1 MKDVLKKI
9 NDLEDLI
16 GHTPFIEISFRYNQ
30 KNMKIYAKLEYYNL
44 TGSIKDRIALYM
56 LKKAYIKK
64 QLHDEDL
71 ILEATSGNT
80 GISFAAIGTYL
91 GYNVHIYMPDWMS
104 SERIKLLESYN
115 AKLHLVSKESGG
127 FLKCI
132 DLINQCKNNCPNI
145 FLPQQFSNIDNTY
158 SHYYSTA
165 PEIYNTLK
173 HHHLTP
179 SILVAGVGTG
189 GTIMGIY
196 KYLKEKNHHLK
207 AYPLEPSS
215 SPTLSTGTH
224 TGHHR
229 IQGISD
235 EFIPPILDLNRLDNI
250 ISVDDGDSI
259 IMAQKLSREL
269 GLGVGI
275 SSGANFI
282 GTVKALELNSIN
294 SVAVTVFADDNKK
307 YLSTDLMNKEPIKE
321 DYISPN
327 IQLLDIKS
335 L

>member
-1 MKDVLKKI
+1 M
-9 NDLEDLI
+9 
-16 GHTPFIEISFRYNQ
+16 SRY
-30 KNMKIYAKLEYYNL
+30 
-44 TGSIKDRIALYM
+44 TRI
-56 LKKAYIKK
+56 
-64 QLHDEDL
+64 
-71 ILEATSGNT
+71 
-80 GISFAAIGTYL
+80 
-91 GYNVHIYMPDWMS
+91 
-104 SERIKLLESYN
+104 
-115 AKLHLVSKESGG
+115 

>member
-1 MKDVLKKI
+1 MINNNVL
-9 NDLEDLI
+9 DMI
-16 GHTPFIEISFRYNQ
+16 GNTPMIKLNNIGNSNLYV
-30 KNMKIYAKLEYYNL
+30 KLEKYNPA
-44 TGSIKDRIALYM
+44 GSIKDRAVYYM
-56 LKKAYIKK
+56 VENLEKNGLLKKGDV
-64 QLHDEDL
+64 LV
-71 ILEATSGNT
+71 EATSGNT

-91 GYNVHIYMPDWMS
+91 GFNVHIYMPDWMS
-104 SERIKLLESYN
+104 PERIKLLESYN
-115 AKLHLVSKESGG
+115 ATVHLVSKEAGG
-127 FLKCI
+127 FSKCI
-132 DLINQCKNNCPNI
+132 SLTEECKANCSNI
-145 FLPQQFSNIDNTY
+145 YLPQQFSNNSNSY

-173 HHHLTP
+173 RHHLTP
-179 SILVAGVGTG
+179 SILVSGVGTG

-224 TGHHR
+224 TGTHR

-235 EFIPPILDLNRLDNI
+235 EFVPPIVNLNDLNEI
-250 ISVDDGDSI
+250 ISIDDGDAI

-282 GTVKALELNSIN
+282 GAVKALELNSAT

-307 YLSTDLMNKEPIKE
+307 YLSTDLMNKEPVKE
-321 DYISPN
+321 NYISSN
-327 IQLLDIKS
+327 IKLIDIKV

>member
-16 GHTPFIEISFRYNQ
+16 GHTPLIEISFRYNQ

-196 KYLKEKNHHLK
+196 KYLKEKNHHL
-207 AYPLEPSS
+207 
-215 SPTLSTGTH
+215 
-224 TGHHR
+224 
-229 IQGISD
+229 
-235 EFIPPILDLNRLDNI
+235 
-250 ISVDDGDSI
+250 
-259 IMAQKLSREL
+259 
-269 GLGVGI
+269 
-275 SSGANFI
+275 
-282 GTVKALELNSIN
+282 
-294 SVAVTVFADDNKK
+294 
-307 YLSTDLMNKEPIKE
+307 
-321 DYISPN
+321 
-327 IQLLDIKS
+327 
-335 L
+335 

>member
-16 GHTPFIEISFRYNQ
+16 GHTPLIEISFRYNQ

-173 HHHLTP
+173 HH
-179 SILVAGVGTG
+179 
-189 GTIMGIY
+189 
-196 KYLKEKNHHLK
+196 LK